1 MEKKA
6 VESHSPSLRGE
17 ETFGDG
23 EFPQEAV
30 YHDTDVFGHEEDHE
44 VRGMFQMLALT
55 SPIPSGSIPTKPF
68 RCLQLKQH
76 LCQLTVPWS
85 TDSLQNLIMG
95 ACCRTHGC
103 RDSQQRHALPTI
115 VSRRCWPGA
124 RDRLDRISRHIRIV
138 HKLDTDPIQ
147 IEASRRCENCLT
159 LKIQALF
166 ETWSMKFWCID
177 ILTQGLVH
185 NMGDAGLIIF
195 GPIGR
200 EILSFG
206 TIVFAIFATGG
217 QLLAGQIALGAL
229 SNSKLCLML
238 YTGIFAIPTLICAL
252 PRTLDRLS
260 WLSVPSVF
268 SIIIAGIVGMVG
280 AGIEFP
286 MADTS
291 LAVSTDF
298 VTAFISVTNPV
309 FAYAGHFMFFILV
322 SEMKHPT
329 HAMRAAYVLQI
340 FATIFYVVFAVVM
353 YIYIGPDVSS
363 PAFSSL
369 PPKWEKAA
377 YGIAIPNFL
386 IAGSL
391 YSHTAAKLLF
401 VRFFRKSRHLY
412 SNTVLGWSVW
422 IGLIFIMN
430 AAAFVLAVGV
440 PIFNYLI
447 GIAASLFASWYTYGI
462 AGAFWLYDA
471 WVYEG
476 KAEAWKRSWPMTGLS
491 VATLAA
497 GAFICVAGMYVSV
510 KQIVDAYDSGKVS
523 SPFSC

>member
-1 MEKKA
+1 MIAEIVSNGMLSLPSSLA
-6 VESHSPSLRGE
+6 VVGLVPGIIIIVFLG
-17 ETFGDG
+17 
-23 EFPQEAV
+23 
-30 YHDTDVFGHEEDHE
+30 VFGL
-44 VRGMFQMLALT
+44 FT
-55 SPIPSGSIPTKPF
+55 SWI
-68 RCLQLKQH
+68 
-76 LCQLTVPWS
+76 
-85 TDSLQNLIMG
+85 LI
-95 ACCRTHGC
+95 
-103 RDSQQRHALPTI
+103 QFKLRHPEGEGTLP
-115 VSRRCWPGA
+115 RP
-124 RDRLDRISRHIRIV
+124 LNSRHYLELNRSS
-138 HKLDTDPIQ
+138 
-147 IEASRRCENCLT
+147 A
-159 LKIQALF
+159 
-166 ETWSMKFWCID
+166 
-177 ILTQGLVH
+177 VH
-185 NMGDAGLIIF
+185 NMGDAGLIVF

-200 EILSFG
+200 EVLSFG
-206 TIVFAIFATGG
+206 TIVFAVFATGG

-229 SNSKLCLML
+229 SDSKLCLML
-238 YTGIFAIPTLICAL
+238 YTGIFTIPTLVCSL

-268 SIIIAGIVGMVG
+268 SILIAGIVGMIG

-286 MADTS
+286 
-291 LAVSTDF
+291 LASISVAATTDF

-309 FAYAGHFMFFILV
+309 FAYAGHFMFFILI

-340 FATIFYVVFAVVM
+340 FATVFYVVFAVVI
-353 YIYIGPDVSS
+353 YIYIGPTVAS

-412 SNTVLGWSVW
+412 SNTLLGWSVW
-422 IGLIFIMN
+422 IALVFLMN

-462 AGAFWLYDA
+462 VSF
-471 WVYEG
+471 
-476 KAEAWKRSWPMTGLS
+476 LS
-491 VATLAA
+491 ATCDLLLL
-497 GAFICVAGMYVSV
+497 MPTHTDNSLRNRREL
-510 KQIVDAYDSGKVS
+510 SGSMMHGYIMERWRGGGVIG
-523 SPFSC
+523 P